1 MTMTKQQKNMIVL
14 LYLALIF
21 ICIAGMIFCN
31 LSRSVT
37 LVAILS
43 FTSIVAA
50 SLLISWGAETS
61 QFIISQGLAVAII
74 AILQVLPEFFVEAV
88 IAWSKNVSLMLANF
102 TGSNRL
108 LMGLGWPSIFFI
120 YYYAHYL
127 KHRKKPARDIALKE
141 SHVLEVLALLF
152 GCLYFIKI
160 LLTNKITLFDSF
172 VFLAIFVYYF
182 WALSKLPP
190 EHEENM
196 KDLLAPP
203 RLLAENKNKKL
214 RSIYVLLLFVI
225 SGVTLVFVAHPFLKS
240 MEHISIAMGISTFL
254 FVQWVAPFLTEFP
267 EKLTSYYWAS
277 RIKLAP
283 MGLLNM
289 ISSSVN
295 QWTLLIAMIPIVYS
309 LSCRSIM
316 SIPLDAHLNHEVLL
330 TVIMTFYGVVCLS
343 KFKLTR
349 ANAMVIFSLW
359 LLQFLVSDARL
370 YTAAAFLF
378 FTVVEIILHYNEIT
392 IISAAKNVFKE
403 IYRKKGN

>member
-1 MTMTKQQKNMIVL
+1 MTKQQKNIIVI
-14 LYLALIF
+14 LYLALIG
-21 ICIAGMIFCN
+21 ICIAGMILCN
-31 LSRSVT
+31 WSRSVT

-50 SLLISWGAETS
+50 SLLISWGAETA
-61 QFIISQGLAVAII
+61 QFMISQGLAVAII

-127 KHRKKPARDIALKE
+127 KHRKKPARDIKLKE

-160 LLTNKITLFDSF
+160 LITNQVTLFDSS

-214 RSIYVLLLFVI
+214 RSVYLLILFVI
-225 SGVTLVFVAHPFLKS
+225 SGVTLVFVAHPFLES
-240 MEHISIAMGISTFL
+240 MKHISAALGISTFL

-309 LSCRSIM
+309 LSCRSVM
-316 SIPLDAHLNHEVLL
+316 YIPLDAHLNHEILL

-343 KFKLTR
+343 KFRLTR

-359 LLQFLVSDARL
+359 IMQFILPDTRL

-378 FTVVEIILHYNEIT
+378 FTLVEVILHYKEIT
-392 IISAAKNVFKE
+392 IINATKKVFRE
-403 IYRKKGN
+403 IYCR

>member
-1 MTMTKQQKNMIVL
+1 MTMTKQQKNIIVL
-14 LYLALIF
+14 LYLALIA
-21 ICIAGMIFCN
+21 ICIAGMILCN
-31 LSRSVT
+31 WSKSAT

-50 SLLISWGAETS
+50 SLLISWGAETA
-61 QFIISQGLAVAII
+61 QFMISQGLAVAII

-120 YYYAHYL
+120 YYYAHCL
-127 KHRKKPARDIALKE
+127 KYKKKPARDIRLKE

-160 LLTNKITLFDSF
+160 LLTNQVTLFDSF
-172 VFLAIFVYYF
+172 VFLTIFVYYF

-309 LSCRSIM
+309 LSCRSVM
-316 SIPLDAHLNHEVLL
+316 YIPLDTHLNHEVLL

-378 FTVVEIILHYNEIT
+378 FTLVEIIIHYKDIT
-392 IISAAKNVFKE
+392 IINAAKNVFGQ
-403 IYRKKGN
+403 IYKK